1 MNSTE
6 KIQIGELVQSAAGH
20 DKDEYFLVITMDKEF
35 VYLCNGKSR
44 KANKLK
50 RKKRKHVIKT
60 GKICEWVKE
69 NPERVNNTSV
79 RKSISGLQDK

>member
-1 MNSTE
+1 MSTAE
-6 KIQIGELVQSAAGH
+6 NIKVGDLVVSGSGH
-20 DKDEYFLVITMDKEF
+20 DKNEYFIVVSTDKEF

-44 KANKLK
+44 KADKPK

-60 GKICEWVKE
+60 GMVCEWVKE

-79 RKSISGLQDK
+79 RKAISGLRDK